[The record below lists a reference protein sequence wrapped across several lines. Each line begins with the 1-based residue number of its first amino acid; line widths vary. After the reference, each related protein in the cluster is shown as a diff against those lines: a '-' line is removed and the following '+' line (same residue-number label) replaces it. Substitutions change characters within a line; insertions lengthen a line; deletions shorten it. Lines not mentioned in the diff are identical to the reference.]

1 MFQCFI
7 FQFSARLANII
18 IIKSGQRSEGKNDDY
33 YNFKTKSQLFIN
45 ISALFCCFVTVFSF
59 NVIMLFHAIRFMH
72 IQIENVN
79 RKIEQFITPAEEY
92 KTNWTVKKYI
102 FALFLLI
109 RGLKI
114 AIKSRCMEK
123 RVSQMNFNY
132 SMLNCMVLSQNDYN
146 IFTVILKKA

>member
-1 MFQCFI
+1 
-7 FQFSARLANII
+7 
-18 IIKSGQRSEGKNDDY
+18 
-33 YNFKTKSQLFIN
+33 
-45 ISALFCCFVTVFSF
+45 
-59 NVIMLFHAIRFMH
+59 MLFHAIRFMH